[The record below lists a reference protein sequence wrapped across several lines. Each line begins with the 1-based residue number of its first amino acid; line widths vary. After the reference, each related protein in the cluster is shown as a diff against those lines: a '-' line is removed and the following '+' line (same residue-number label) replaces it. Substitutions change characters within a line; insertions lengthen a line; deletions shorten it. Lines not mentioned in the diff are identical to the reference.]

1 MQALFSLQL
10 YYEKILTQASNL
22 TIFKHVVL
30 WNTPSTP
37 YYEVRQAPSFYAAR
51 QARDFMKD
59 AKHSILW
66 STSSMPFHEAREHVK
81 YAKHAN
87 TQFSR
92 LPHS

>member
-10 YYEKILTQASNL
+10 YYEKTLTQASNL

-30 WNTPSTP
+30 WNMPSTP
-37 YYEVRQAPSFYAAR
+37 YYEVRQAPLFYEAR

-66 STSSMPFHEAREHVK
+66 STSSTPFHEAREHVK

>member
-51 QARDFMKD
+51 QAQYFMKHV
-59 AKHSILW
+59 KHAISW
-66 STSSMPFHEAREHVK
+66 STRTRKVRQAREH
-81 YAKHAN
+81 
-87 TQFSR
+87 SI
-92 LPHS
+92 